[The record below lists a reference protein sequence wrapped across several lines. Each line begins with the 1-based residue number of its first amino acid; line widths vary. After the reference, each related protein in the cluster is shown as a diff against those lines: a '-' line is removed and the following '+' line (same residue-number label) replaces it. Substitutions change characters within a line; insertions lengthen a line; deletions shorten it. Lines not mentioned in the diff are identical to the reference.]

1 MKVLGK
7 EDKTMTMA
15 TLFNDLMLF
24 GLLLMLGFVL
34 RELIPPLQKLFLPA
48 SIIGGLAGLILG
60 QQVLG
65 VVEIPE
71 SFSTLSTQAMKIM
84 MTCVPL
90 GVTVTAKRIAQHFDF
105 TFGNMIMYGMQLI
118 VGTFIGIFFMKLWP
132 GLPEGWGLLGVYAY
146 FGSHGSVA
154 TAAGLLEEQGA
165 VGAMDI
171 GMVLATFGVLFS
183 MLIGMAMVN
192 FGVRRG
198 WATYVKEPGKQP
210 KEFYCGPLPE
220 DKRESIGST
229 TTTSIAVSPIVFQ
242 LAIIAVCFKFGE
254 TLFKIGISFIPV
266 LSKVSPMLYGLIGAL
281 ILWPVMRKLKFD
293 RYVDKKTLT
302 QISNICLDMMILGA
316 CASLQLDLIGKFIV
330 PLSVHAIVCCGLTA
344 VVLFI
349 WFRTIHNPEWFEKY
363 LMVFGMC
370 TGSNA
375 QGYALVRAIDPD
387 NKSCI
392 YEALGVHNAVFF
404 WQYLIMPI
412 TTASIFVS
420 MAPIVGIGLGLIFI
434 PLTLGIL
441 FFRKQKAAG

>member
-1 MKVLGK
+1 
-7 EDKTMTMA
+7 MTMA
-15 TLFNDLMLF
+15 TIFNDLMLF

-34 RELIPPLQKLFLPA
+34 REIFPPLQKLFLPA
-48 SIIGGLAGLILG
+48 SIIGGLAGLVLG

-71 SFSTLSTQAMKIM
+71 SFGTFSTQAMKIM

-90 GVTVTAKRIAQHFDF
+90 GVSITAKRIAQHFDF
-105 TFGNMIMYGMQLI
+105 TFGNMMMYGMQLI
-118 VGTFIGIFFMKLWP
+118 VGTMLGTLLMGIWP

-165 VGAMDI
+165 AGSMSI

-183 MLIGMAMVN
+183 MLIGMAIVN
-192 FGVRRG
+192 YGVRKG
-198 WATYVKEPGKQP
+198 WGTFVKEPGKQP
-210 KEFYCGPLPE
+210 KEFYCGPLPQE
-220 DKRESIGST
+220 KREPIGYT
-229 TTTSIAVSPIVFQ
+229 TTTSIAVSPIVFH

-254 TLFKIGISFIPV
+254 LLFKFGILFVPV
-266 LSKVSPMLYGLIGAL
+266 LGKVSAMLYGLIGAL
-281 ILWPVMRKLKFD
+281 ILWPIMQKLKFD

-316 CASLQLDLIGKFIV
+316 CATLQLDLIGQFIV
-330 PLSVHAIVCCGLTA
+330 PLLLHTGICCGLTA
-344 VVLFI
+344 ILLFI

-363 LMVFGMC
+363 LMVLGMC

-404 WQYLIMPI
+404 WQYLLMPI

-420 MAPIVGIGLGLIFI
+420 MVPIVGIGCGLIFI
-434 PLTLGIL
+434 PLILGII
-441 FFRKQKAAG
+441 FYRKQKAA

>member
-1 MKVLGK
+1 
-7 EDKTMTMA
+7 MTME
-15 TLFNDLMLF
+15 TLFNDLILF
-24 GLLLMLGFVL
+24 GLLLILGFFL
-34 RELIPPLQKLFLPA
+34 REIFPPLQKLFLPA
-48 SIIGGLAGLILG
+48 SIIGGLAGLLLG

-65 VVEIPE
+65 VVQIPE
-71 SFSTLSTQAMKIM
+71 SFGSFSTQAMKIM

-105 TFGNMIMYGMQLI
+105 TFGNMMMYGMQLI
-118 VGTFIGIFFMKLWP
+118 VGTVIGIFFMKLWP

-183 MLIGMAMVN
+183 MIIGMAIVN

-198 WATYVKEPGKQP
+198 WGAFVKEPGKQP
-210 KEFYCGPLPE
+210 REFYCGPLPAE
-220 DKRESIGST
+220 KREPIGFT
-229 TTTSIAVSPIVFQ
+229 TTTSIAVSPIVFH
-242 LAIIAVCFKFGE
+242 LGIIAVCFKFGE
-254 TLFKIGISFIPV
+254 TLFKVGIGFVPV
-266 LSKVSPMLYGLIGAL
+266 LGKVSPMLYGLIGAL
-281 ILWPVMRKLKFD
+281 ILWPIMRKLKLD
-293 RYVDKKTLT
+293 RFVDKKTLT

-316 CASLQLDLIGKFIV
+316 CATLQLDLIGQFIV
-330 PLSVHAIVCCGLTA
+330 PLLVHTVICCGLTA
-344 VVLFI
+344 LLLFI

-363 LMVFGMC
+363 LMVLGMC

-404 WQYLIMPI
+404 WQYLLMPI

-420 MAPIVGIGLGLIFI
+420 LTPIVGIGLGLIFI
-434 PLTLGIL
+434 PLILGIM
-441 FFRKQKAAG
+441 FYRRKKAAAQ

>member
-1 MKVLGK
+1 
-7 EDKTMTMA
+7 MTME
-15 TLFNDLMLF
+15 TLFNDLILF
-24 GLLLMLGFVL
+24 GLLLMLGFAV
-34 RELIPPLQKLFLPA
+34 REIAVPLQKLFLPA
-48 SIIGGLAGLILG
+48 SIIGGIAGLILG

-65 VVEIPE
+65 IVEIPE
-71 SFSTLSTQAMKIM
+71 SFGSFSTQAMKIM

-90 GVTVTAKRIAQHFDF
+90 GITVTAKRIAQHFDF

-118 VGTFIGIFFMKLWP
+118 VGTSIGILFMKLWP

-154 TAAGLLEEQGA
+154 TAAELLEEQGS

-183 MLIGMAMVN
+183 MIVGMAIVN

-198 WATYVKEPGKQP
+198 WATFVKEPGKQP
-210 KEFYCGPLPE
+210 KEFYCGPLPPE
-220 DKRESIGST
+220 KRESIGQST
-229 TTTSIAVSPIVFQ
+229 TSSIAVSPIVFH
-242 LAIIAVCFKFGE
+242 LGIIAVCFAFGE
-254 TLFKIGISFIPV
+254 ALFKIGITFIPV
-266 LSKVSPMLYGLIGAL
+266 LAKVSSMLYGLIGAL

-293 RYVDKKTLT
+293 RYVDKKILT

-316 CASLQLDLIGKFIV
+316 CATLQLDLIGQFIV
-330 PLSVHAIVCCGLTA
+330 PLSIHASVCCGLTA
-344 VVLFI
+344 FLLFV
-349 WFRTIHNPEWFEKY
+349 WFRKIHNPEWFEKY

-375 QGYALVRAIDPD
+375 QGYALVRAIDPE
-387 NKSCI
+387 NQSCI

-404 WQYLIMPI
+404 WQYLLMPI

-420 MAPIVGIGLGLIFI
+420 MVPIVTIGLGLIFV
-434 PLTLGIL
+434 PLFLGIV
-441 FFRKQKAAG
+441 FYKRQRDVSVKEN

>member
-1 MKVLGK
+1 
-7 EDKTMTMA
+7 MTMA
-15 TLFNDLMLF
+15 TLFNDLILF
-24 GLLLMLGFVL
+24 GLLLMVGFAL
-34 RELIPPLQKLFLPA
+34 REILPPLQKLFLPA
-48 SIIGGLAGLILG
+48 SIIGGIVGLILG

-65 VVEIPE
+65 IVEIPE
-71 SFSTLSTQAMKIM
+71 SFGSFSTQAMKIM

-90 GVTVTAKRIAQHFDF
+90 GVTITAKRIAQHFDF

-118 VGTFIGIFFMKLWP
+118 VGTLIGVFFMKIWP

-154 TAAGLLEEQGA
+154 TAAELLQEQGA

-171 GMVLATFGVLFS
+171 GMVLATLGVLFS
-183 MLIGMAMVN
+183 MVVGMIIVN
-192 FGVRRG
+192 YGVRKG
-198 WATYVKEPGKQP
+198 WATFVKEPGKQP

-220 DKRESIGST
+220 DKREAIGYT
-229 TTTSIAVSPIVFQ
+229 TTTSIAVSPIVFH
-242 LAIIAVCFKFGE
+242 LGIIAVCFKFGE
-254 TLFKIGISFIPV
+254 TLFKVGIKFVPV
-266 LSKVSPMLYGLIGAL
+266 LGKVSPMLYGLIGAL
-281 ILWPVMRKLKFD
+281 ILWPIMQKLKFD

-316 CASLQLDLIGKFIV
+316 CATLKLDLIGQYIV
-330 PLSVHAIVCCGLTA
+330 PIMAHALICCGLTA
-344 VVLFI
+344 VILFV

-420 MAPIVGIGLGLIFI
+420 LTPIIGIGLALIFV
-434 PLTLGIL
+434 PLTLGII
-441 FFRKQKAAG
+441 FFRKQKAVQ